1 MAVLLKYK
9 KSILLGL
16 SLVLYIYFEYF
27 SVGFE
32 NDEYFLIFLAFDA
45 FIPLILA
52 AVFYGLRGG
61 FLVSLF
67 IILVNSWL
75 TFIVYKPF
83 FPVSIFIGYYIMIF
97 LFGITIGYI
106 IDLNKKLK
114 KVLVE
119 KELLLKE
126 IHHRIK
132 NNLSLI
138 TSLLKIEEKK
148 DVGIHDQTLLKN
160 KMNEL
165 QERINSI
172 RLIHDKLYQSNDFIN
187 INAKDHFTSLIG
199 SIQDTYEE
207 KGKSIRY
214 SLNIEDIQLKS
225 DLLISLGL
233 FTTEV
238 IINAL
243 KHGFKNY
250 DKGQIVFSLH
260 RQPAHHL
267 EIVISNDG
275 DPFDEAL
282 RNKEPGLGMRLIE
295 SLSRQ
300 LNGQLTIHSNHTTS
314 FKLIIPVEKEL
325 DAKSQIK
332 IL

>member
-160 KMNEL
+160 KM
-165 QERINSI
+165 
-172 RLIHDKLYQSNDFIN
+172 
-187 INAKDHFTSLIG
+187 
-199 SIQDTYEE
+199 
-207 KGKSIRY
+207 
-214 SLNIEDIQLKS
+214 
-225 DLLISLGL
+225 
-233 FTTEV
+233 
-238 IINAL
+238 
-243 KHGFKNY
+243 
-250 DKGQIVFSLH
+250 
-260 RQPAHHL
+260 
-267 EIVISNDG
+267 
-275 DPFDEAL
+275 
-282 RNKEPGLGMRLIE
+282 
-295 SLSRQ
+295 
-300 LNGQLTIHSNHTTS
+300 
-314 FKLIIPVEKEL
+314 
-325 DAKSQIK
+325 
-332 IL
+332 